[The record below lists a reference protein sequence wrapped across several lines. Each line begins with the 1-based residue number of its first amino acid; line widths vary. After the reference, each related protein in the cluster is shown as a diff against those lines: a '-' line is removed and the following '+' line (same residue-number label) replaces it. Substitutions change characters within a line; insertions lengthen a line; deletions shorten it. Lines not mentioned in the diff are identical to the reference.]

1 MVPPFDIFIAEK
13 DGHLRWI
20 EAARDLETARARVQI
35 LGTAVPGEYLIFSH
49 VRGIESLSR
58 WINMGEIRS
67 SEPTRT
73 DIERRAYQLY
83 LQREKADGGAIEDW
97 IQAEKEV
104 NEDFARNKALQSV
117 SHDHTS
123 LHATPRR

>member
-1 MVPPFDIFIAEK
+1 
-13 DGHLRWI
+13 
-20 EAARDLETARARVQI
+20 
-35 LGTAVPGEYLIFSH
+35 
-49 VRGIESLSR
+49 
-58 WINMGEIRS
+58 MGEIRS

-83 LQREKADGGAIEDW
+83 LQREKAEGRAVEDW

-104 NEDFARNKALQSV
+104 KEDFARNQRLEPV

-123 LHATPRR
+123 LHATAHKYARTV

>member
-1 MVPPFDIFIAEK
+1 
-13 DGHLRWI
+13 
-20 EAARDLETARARVQI
+20 
-35 LGTAVPGEYLIFSH
+35 
-49 VRGIESLSR
+49 
-58 WINMGEIRS
+58 MGDTRS
-67 SEPTRT
+67 SEPTKT

-104 NEDFARNKALQSV
+104 NEDFARNKGLESI
-117 SHDHTS
+117 SHDHNTS

>member
-1 MVPPFDIFIAEK
+1 
-13 DGHLRWI
+13 
-20 EAARDLETARARVQI
+20 
-35 LGTAVPGEYLIFSH
+35 
-49 VRGIESLSR
+49 
-58 WINMGEIRS
+58 MGDIRS

-83 LQREKADGGAIEDW
+83 LRREKTEGRAVEDW

-104 NEDFARNKALQSV
+104 EEDSARNKRLESV

-123 LHATPRR
+123 LHATGA

>member
-1 MVPPFDIFIAEK
+1 MSN
-13 DGHLRWI
+13 
-20 EAARDLETARARVQI
+20 T
-35 LGTAVPGEYLIFSH
+35 
-49 VRGIESLSR
+49 
-58 WINMGEIRS
+58 RS

-83 LQREKADGGAIEDW
+83 LEREKAEGGALEDW

-104 NEDFARNKALQSV
+104 KEDSARSRGLEAV

-123 LHATPRR
+123 RHRDKGAH